1 MITSKILPM
10 IILVP
15 LWVLDNAES
24 MAVMKT
30 SLGLAF
36 TEPTDQRTAKIAQN
50 DQGQCWGSTEL
61 SGLEVGSL
69 QGCRSPEPE

>member
-1 MITSKILPM
+1 MTTSKILPM

-24 MAVMKT
+24 MAVMKAA
-30 SLGLAF
+30 LGLAF

-50 DQGQCWGSTEL
+50 DQCWGSTEL